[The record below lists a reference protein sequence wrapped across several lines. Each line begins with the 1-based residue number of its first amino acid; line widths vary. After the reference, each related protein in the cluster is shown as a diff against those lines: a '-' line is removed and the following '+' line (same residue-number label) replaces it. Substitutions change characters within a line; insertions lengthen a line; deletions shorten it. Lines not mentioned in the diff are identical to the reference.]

1 MIEESSTAESYVT
14 IEENSS
20 DVSWRSVESVQDNL
34 RQTTEVKKDVPDIQE
49 EKSSTKEVSKEE
61 DENKIEKQQEQNK
74 NVAENDDV
82 TDGKVIVIDPGHQ
95 ASGNHDQEPLGPGAS
110 QTKDKMA
117 SGTRGKTS
125 GLSEYELTLQVSL
138 KLQKELEFRGY
149 TVQMTRTTNE
159 VDLSNAER
167 AEIANKANA
176 DAFIRI
182 HANGADNS
190 AANGA
195 MTICP
200 TQQNPYTGGLYQQCK
215 DLSQS
220 VLDNLVATTGCKKER
235 VWETDTMT
243 GINWSKVPVT
253 LVEIGYMTNP
263 EEDAR
268 MATEEYQC
276 KIAEGIANGIDE
288 FLR

>member
-1 MIEESSTAESYVT
+1 
-14 IEENSS
+14 
-20 DVSWRSVESVQDNL
+20 
-34 RQTTEVKKDVPDIQE
+34 
-49 EKSSTKEVSKEE
+49 
-61 DENKIEKQQEQNK
+61 
-74 NVAENDDV
+74 
-82 TDGKVIVIDPGHQ
+82 
-95 ASGNHDQEPLGPGAS
+95 
-110 QTKDKMA
+110 
-117 SGTRGKTS
+117 
-125 GLSEYELTLQVSL
+125 
-138 KLQKELEFRGY
+138 
-149 TVQMTRTTNE
+149 MTRTTNE